1 MLKHTLVLV
10 GLFFFGCGGAS
21 ANHQVVKSAASRW
34 QCPADQIE
42 VKKLSGDMYRVAGC
56 NQEADYACPDEATRP
71 NGQCM
76 RVSGT

>member
-1 MLKHTLVLV
+1 MLKTAWVLV
-10 GLFFFGCGGAS
+10 GLLALGCGGA
-21 ANHQVVKSAASRW
+21 NTNQRVVKSASSRW

-56 NQEADYACPDEATRP
+56 DQEADYACPDTNP
-71 NGQCM
+71 NGQCL